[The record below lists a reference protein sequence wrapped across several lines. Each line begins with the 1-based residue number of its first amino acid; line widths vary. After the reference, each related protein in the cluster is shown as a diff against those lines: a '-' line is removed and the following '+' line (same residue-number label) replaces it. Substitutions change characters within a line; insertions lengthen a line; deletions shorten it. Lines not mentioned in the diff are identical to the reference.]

1 MLAFG
6 KARAGV
12 LKSSEQIFLSITLS
26 VMFSGWVG
34 LLLASLG
41 IFSIWALLAIGALWS
56 LAGAYW
62 LSRRGYLWQIPRF
75 GKKAVLGEWLLTI
88 LLVGTA
94 ILFFLAPHETVA
106 GAQDSGV
113 YYNTGVNIARTGAL
127 VIQDPLLQTIGSQ
140 SSKLYPVLMM
150 GLPGGAGRFLFV
162 DFQRMNGYFVMDNME
177 GLTTG
182 KVIPQF
188 FHFYPTL
195 LAIGVSL
202 FGLYGGVLVNP
213 FLALMAVFGLY
224 LTARRILPGKRG
236 EWVALLAALLLALN
250 GIQVW
255 FARETLWETLG
266 EFLAFA
272 AIYAFTI
279 LVNPVSLDQAEK
291 GQEDNGL
298 RALGGFVVGSAL
310 GILCLAHASQALF
323 TLPLVIP
330 YLIWIRLSRRWN
342 AGHWWLLGAY
352 GLLFIHMVLHIWLF
366 ALAYWEGIYHHVII
380 NFTKALPIV
389 IPIAIIGL
397 LVVIFLNAI
406 PKQVQRFEGWLARHW
421 RWVSLGLALIVAAYL
436 IFNYFI
442 RVYRV
447 GTDGKGNPFDYM
459 VNWQSYIGAPT
470 SLGPER
476 NLLRLGWYFSPLGI
490 VLVIIGVTA
499 MLAGKLNWRS
509 AMFFAF
515 TLGVTYFF
523 LDESYTQEGY
533 IYSLRRYVNL
543 TIPAFS
549 LFIAYAALE
558 TLPNLTDKAG
568 RLLNRL
574 FGRKVAYMQAAGAES
589 SATIAFAVTQPPT
602 NEVTES
608 KRGASTSNPTEKR
621 TGYKIGLALGL
632 LSAVGL
638 VSFMLYTNR
647 TIYTLSEYGAGPDA
661 PSLLKQ
667 MENLADKFGPKDIII
682 YSGERD
688 ADAKSATI
696 LTYAFNHPAFLL
708 TAAPPTGDVLSKLIA
723 EWEKQGYTVKAML
736 GPDGGRLAP
745 QGYNLKWESEVVL
758 HFRQFESLQTQ
769 KPYNIQDN
777 TLTYG
782 IYRLTSDANV
792 NDVGTGAPDTAQG
805 WKLEI
810 GKKDFAAL
818 VMGFSSLETKK
829 DGAIYRWT
837 TQDGVLRVPCLDP
850 TRPYRLE
857 LTLDPDIT
865 RPASLSP
872 LNLSVYLSNDPYDW
886 DPGRLEK
893 LSALGVLS
901 LQPGA
906 KTYTLDIPGSV
917 PASQLTCKPG
927 ANSLILQ
934 LVADKTWKPSSYG
947 LGNDSRSLGVKLL
960 KVAVQSKQ

>member
-6 KARAGV
+6 KARPGM
-12 LKSSEQIFLSITLS
+12 LKTSEQIFLSVTLG
-26 VMFSGWVG
+26 VMFSGWIG

-41 IFSIWALLAIGALWS
+41 AFSIGALLAIAAAWT
-56 LAGAYW
+56 LAGAFW
-62 LSRRGYLWQIPRF
+62 LSRRSYHWQIPHF
-75 GKKAVLGEWLLTI
+75 SKKATLGDWLLVI
-88 LLVGTA
+88 LLTGTA
-94 ILFFLAPHETVA
+94 VLFFLAPHETVA

-113 YYNTGVNIARTGAL
+113 YYNTGVNIARTGSL

-140 SSKLYPVLMM
+140 NSKLYPVLMM
-150 GLPGGAGRFLFV
+150 GLPGGTGRFLFV
-162 DFQRMNGYFVMDNME
+162 DFQRMNGFFVMDNME

-224 LTARRILPGKRG
+224 LTARRLLPGKRG
-236 EWVALLAALLLALN
+236 ELVAVLAAMLLALN

-272 AIYAFTI
+272 AIYAFCL
-279 LVNPVSLDQAEK
+279 LVNPVSLNQTEK
-291 GQEDNGL
+291 EQEDNGL
-298 RALGGFVVGSAL
+298 RALGGFVTGSAL

-323 TLPLVIP
+323 TLLLVIP

-352 GLLFIHMVLHIWLF
+352 GLLFIHMALHIRFF

-380 NFTKALPIV
+380 NFTKALPII
-389 IPIAIIGL
+389 IPAAVFGL

-406 PKQVQRFEGWLARHW
+406 PRQVQRFESWLAMHW

-442 RVYRV
+442 RIYRV
-447 GTDGKGNPFDYM
+447 GTDGKGNPFEYM
-459 VNWQSYIGAPT
+459 MNWQSYIGAPT

-490 VLVIIGVTA
+490 VLMIIGVTA
-499 MLAGKLNWRS
+499 LLAGKLKWRS

-515 TLGVTYFF
+515 TLGVSYFF
-523 LDESYTQEGY
+523 LDENYTQEGY

-558 TLPNLTDKAG
+558 TLPYLGGLVG
-568 RLLNRL
+568 RI
-574 FGRKVAYMQAAGAES
+574 FK
-589 SATIAFAVTQPPT
+589 
-602 NEVTES
+602 
-608 KRGASTSNPTEKR
+608 KRTEKR

-638 VSFMLYTNR
+638 IIFMLYTNR
-647 TIYTLSEYGAGPDA
+647 TIYTLSEYGAGTNA
-661 PSLLKQ
+661 PGLLQQ

-696 LTYAFNHPAFLL
+696 LTYAFNRPAFLL

-745 QGYNLKWESEVVL
+745 QGYNLKWESEVAL

-782 IYRLTSDANV
+782 IYRLTSDASI
-792 NDVGTGAPDTAQG
+792 NDVGTGAPDKAQG

-810 GKKDFAAL
+810 GQKDFAAL
-818 VMGFSSLETKK
+818 VLGFSNLENEK
-829 DGAIYRWT
+829 DGATYRWT

-857 LTLDPDIT
+857 LTIDPSVT

-886 DPGRLEK
+886 DSGRLEK

-906 KTYTLDIPGSV
+906 KTYTLDIPASV

-960 KVAVQSKQ
+960 KVAIQNKQ